1 MMGNLIINGREEVK
15 ILAIDTSNQP
25 LAVALTADDQVLAE
39 RETNKSRNHSLQLL
53 PLIDEMMKDVNWQ
66 PTDLTRIVVSQG
78 PGSYTGVRI
87 GVTTA
92 KTLATT
98 LNIELVGVSS
108 LAVLAANV
116 EEKNVLIVPIFDA
129 RNQNLYSAVY
139 QNGMSIWSDRHT
151 NITELIEYLETT
163 NNNIMVIGEY
173 DNFKETLSKIFTDR
187 VSFGDTYQNLPHGGK
202 LAALGLNMP
211 PIENPDLFVPNYL
224 RVSQA
229 EADWQASH
237 PNEVGREYVEEVK

>member
-1 MMGNLIINGREEVK
+1 MK

-53 PLIDEMMKDVNWQ
+53 PLIDDMMQEANWH
-66 PTDLTRIVVSQG
+66 PADLTRVVVAQG

-116 EEKNVLIVPIFDA
+116 EARHVLVVPIFDA
-129 RNQNLYSAVY
+129 RNQNLYSGVY
-139 QNGMSIWSDRHT
+139 QDGSAIWADKHA
-151 NITELIEYLETT
+151 NINQLIEYLATT
-163 NNNIMVIGEY
+163 DGKIVVVGEY
-173 DNFKETLSKIFTDR
+173 INFKEILSTTFKARI
-187 VSFGDTYQNLPHGGK
+187 SFGSDQQNLPHGEK
-202 LAALGLNMP
+202 LAALGLKMA
-211 PIENPDLFVPNYL
+211 PIEQPDLFVPNYL